1 MHMVYT
7 IALSRVQR
15 TRQENRCTLRR
26 KPLKAIKPG
35 FASKWASVR
44 SPAPR
49 QHGLENTGEVSI
61 MSMHT
66 SVNHVSAPC
75 REGEPSVALPTVQS
89 VSGDHWC
96 ECMATSGSPAWTCT
110 RTKFLKYHGLGTDAV
125 VID

>member
-49 QHGLENTGEVSI
+49 QHGLENTSEVSI

-75 REGEPSVALPTVQS
+75 REGKRQFDSYR
-89 VSGDHWC
+89 VS
-96 ECMATSGSPAWTCT
+96 PIQRT
-110 RTKFLKYHGLGTDAV
+110 RLLQEGNSS
-125 VID
+125 

>member
-26 KPLKAIKPG
+26 KPLKAINPG

-75 REGEPSVALPTVQS
+75 REGKQTTALRSAYVFALACDHCPKGRIVLS
-89 VSGDHWC
+89 HSAFPASG
-96 ECMATSGSPAWTCT
+96 
-110 RTKFLKYHGLGTDAV
+110 
-125 VID
+125 